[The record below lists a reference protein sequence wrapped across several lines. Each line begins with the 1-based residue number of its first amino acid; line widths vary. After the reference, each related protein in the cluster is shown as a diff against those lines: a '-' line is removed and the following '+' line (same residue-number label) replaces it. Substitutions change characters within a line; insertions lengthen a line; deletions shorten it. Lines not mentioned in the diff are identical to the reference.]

1 MQPPL
6 FHRVLGEDAERVPA
20 VILAVHDI
28 GDGAVWHGEA
38 TVEAGRS
45 LLARLVRSCLALPP
59 PNDRV
64 PLSVEMTPAG
74 DGEIWHRRFGAHSMA
89 SRLTPGSAPGTIDE
103 RLGGVTVRLRLLPDA
118 QGVRQITEGVRLIG
132 IPLPKLFW
140 PTLDVRESADD
151 DVYRF
156 NVAMH
161 LSGSLLLR
169 YEGHLET
176 RVGHE
181 L

>member
-1 MQPPL
+1 MAPP
-6 FHRVLGEDAERVPA
+6 V
-20 VILAVHDI
+20 
-28 GDGAVWHGEA
+28 
-38 TVEAGRS
+38 
-45 LLARLVRSCLALPP
+45 
-59 PNDRV
+59 
-64 PLSVEMTPAG
+64 
-74 DGEIWHRRFGAHSMA
+74 GAHSMA
-89 SRLTPGSAPGTIDE
+89 SRLTPGSAPGMIDE
-103 RLGGVTVRLRLLPDA
+103 RLVGVTVRLRLLPDA

-151 DVYRF
+151 DVYGF

-176 RVGHE
+176 RVDHE